1 MVSLKTIWIEI
12 YYTVYVMDRVKSTI
26 KHQYETI
33 KQMLLLT
40 LMLANRML

>member
-1 MVSLKTIWIEI
+1 MVSKPYGLKYTI
-12 YYTVYVMDRVKSTI
+12 YVMDRVKSTI
-26 KHQYETI
+26 KHVYETI